1 MADQLFHAT
10 RARARLARA
19 RGDHHQVCELAD
31 HGVESAWGSGARLL
45 TVDFLELLSLLAADA
60 DRYLG
65 AGRLLGAATQE
76 RERLGYVRFAVDQ
89 ADVALAMG
97 KMEAALGASGL
108 TVAWSEGAG
117 LSVDEAIGYARR
129 GRGERGRPSA
139 GWASL
144 TPTERKVAELVV
156 EGLTNAEIAG
166 RTVVSTVTVKS
177 HLTHIFDKLGVTGRR
192 QLASVARAVT
202 V

>member
-1 MADQLFHAT
+1 
-10 RARARLARA
+10 
-19 RGDHHQVCELAD
+19 
-31 HGVESAWGSGARLL
+31 
-45 TVDFLELLSLLAADA
+45 
-60 DRYLG
+60 
-65 AGRLLGAATQE
+65 
-76 RERLGYVRFAVDQ
+76 VRFAVDQ